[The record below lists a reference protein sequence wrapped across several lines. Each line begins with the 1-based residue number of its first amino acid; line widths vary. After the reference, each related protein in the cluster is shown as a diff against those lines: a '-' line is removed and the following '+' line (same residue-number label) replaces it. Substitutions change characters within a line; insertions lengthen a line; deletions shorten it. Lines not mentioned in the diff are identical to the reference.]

1 VSGIREGGGEV
12 LHRGRDRCLSHGACA
27 RLRRTSAS
35 RARWQFELFP
45 RGSLLRD
52 PGRIARSG
60 YALRRP

>member
-1 VSGIREGGGEV
+1 VSGIWEGGGEV
-12 LHRGRDRCLSHGACA
+12 LRRGRDRFLSHVACA
-27 RLRRTSAS
+27 RLKRTSAS

-60 YALRRP
+60 CALRRP